1 MEPAGPSSAEK
12 ETMKA
17 SSAEQDLESGL
28 GFDGTTTPPGSPKPP
43 KTKSS
48 PSVLARALSY
58 GDAGRGVR
66 AAPPKRIF
74 GNASRY
80 SDNTRTK
87 HFEAHSPLGHHRKLV
102 NSNIERLGNLN
113 CPLHYTPVAESTST
127 PWKFW
132 TVERTGTMWLRARV
146 LVLVSAWVL

>member
-12 ETMKA
+12 ETKA
-17 SSAEQDLESGL
+17 SSGEQDLECGL
-28 GFDGTTTPPGSPKPP
+28 DFDGTTAPPGSPKPP

-58 GDAGRGVR
+58 GDAGGGVR
-66 AAPPKRIF
+66 AAPPTRIL

-87 HFEAHSPLGHHRKLV
+87 HFEAHSPLGRHRKLV

-113 CPLHYTPVAESTST
+113 CRLHYT
-127 PWKFW
+127 
-132 TVERTGTMWLRARV
+132 L
-146 LVLVSAWVL
+146 